1 MSDTRIAELEA
12 AQRPVS
18 SLARNLARLGLA
30 ALIVTGLVGCKSA
43 VKLDEGA
50 PVESRDA
57 ASAAAVAAALAAPV
71 KAASMGAVA
80 RAQAVPDQQV
90 PMRPQATAIRSR
102 MRIVHWPNAA
112 SISITTATLFA
123 TNIARPSTPMRA
135 I

>member
-1 MSDTRIAELEA
+1 MSDTRIAEPEA

-57 ASAAAVAAALAAPV
+57 ASAAAT
-71 KAASMGAVA
+71 SHGSE
-80 RAQAVPDQQV
+80 
-90 PMRPQATAIRSR
+90 PQRSGGWGR
-102 MRIVHWPNAA
+102 GGPFKGHDI
-112 SISITTATLFA
+112 L
-123 TNIARPSTPMRA
+123 
-135 I
+135 